1 MNKKVSIN
9 GTIYDAETGKILRA
23 ERSAGVQDAT
33 SRRAVDIH
41 ARPQR
46 SQTLQRRYVNKT
58 KSINGIKA
66 CIKPT
71 AHTTPSTAPRVAPR
85 ITSDHTPAR
94 YTLRESDTSTRA
106 DQGVSTAS
114 RARHCTDAAC
124 DGTSS

>member
-66 CIKPT
+66 CVKPA
-71 AHTTPSTAPRVAPR
+71 AHATPSTAPRVAPR
-85 ITSDHTPAR
+85 ITTQPQIQPHPTIQNIAP
-94 YTLRESDTSTRA
+94 
-106 DQGVSTAS
+106 
-114 RARHCTDAAC
+114 
-124 DGTSS
+124 